1 MVSNRPSQKAVGGW
15 SRRMGTSQVNNNGQS
30 KVVTLNQHCNNDYP
44 NLVTSP
50 EIIQNVPNSEFSEV
64 VFTSVPNPSEN
75 FHPEGLL

>member
-1 MVSNRPSQKAVGGW
+1 
-15 SRRMGTSQVNNNGQS
+15 MGTSQVNNNGQS